1 MLSFIRS
8 IINSRTGIVVT
19 FIFLGLIALAFAVSD
34 ITGVAGNGS
43 ATSGTSIA
51 KIGKVE
57 VGEAELRRRTRDEME
72 TFRQRQPTLDMVQF
86 VNGGGF
92 ESTLER
98 LIGSLALS
106 QFGEKVGMVVS
117 KRSIDGQIASVP
129 DLQEV
134 DGKFSQKKYQQ
145 LLAQRQITDAQI
157 RSDIARSTISQ
168 QLTVPTEGASQVPFD
183 LAAPYA
189 ALLLEKRAGVVGFVP
204 TTAVGA
210 GAPPTEAEIA
220 TYFKR
225 NAARYTIP
233 ERRAIRYAL
242 ITPAMV
248 KAAATPTEAEIA
260 AAYKAQA
267 GRFAATEKRSLS
279 QVVIG
284 DRAAADAL
292 VAKIKSGTGIDV
304 AAKGAG
310 LQAAKLT
317 GIEKLAYSAQTT
329 TEIASAVFAAARGS
343 VVGPIKSAF
352 GWTIIRVDSVDQVAA
367 KTLDQA
373 RADLTRE
380 LGADKLTKAL
390 GALHDKI
397 DDSIG
402 DNSTFAEIVADQ
414 KLQPITTLPVIA
426 DGRDPDNGS
435 VLPDP
440 QLAQVW
446 IAGFA
451 AEQGDDPQL
460 VPVGQDGS
468 FALVSLD
475 RIVPSAPPPI
485 AKIADLVKRD
495 FTIDRARRAART
507 IAAEIVAKANKGITL
522 SDAVAQASAKLPAV
536 RPIAASRAQLA
547 ANPKGAPPPLVLLF
561 SMAPKTAKLLEAPER
576 AGYYVIYLGQIERS
590 AASNNPRLIQAMRG
604 DLSKVI
610 GREYIG
616 QFVQAVRRDV
626 GVKKNDAVIAQTR
639 KDLAGER

>member
-1 MLSFIRS
+1 
-8 IINSRTGIVVT
+8 
-19 FIFLGLIALAFAVSD
+19 
-34 ITGVAGNGS
+34 
-43 ATSGTSIA
+43 
-51 KIGKVE
+51 
-57 VGEAELRRRTRDEME
+57 
-72 TFRQRQPTLDMVQF
+72 
-86 VNGGGF
+86 
-92 ESTLER
+92 
-98 LIGSLALS
+98 
-106 QFGEKVGMVVS
+106 
-117 KRSIDGQIASVP
+117 
-129 DLQEV
+129 
-134 DGKFSQKKYQQ
+134 
-145 LLAQRQITDAQI
+145 
-157 RSDIARSTISQ
+157 
-168 QLTVPTEGASQVPFD
+168 
-183 LAAPYA
+183 
-189 ALLLEKRAGVVGFVP
+189 
-204 TTAVGA
+204 
-210 GAPPTEAEIA
+210 
-220 TYFKR
+220 
-225 NAARYTIP
+225 
-233 ERRAIRYAL
+233 
-242 ITPAMV
+242 MV

-414 KLQPITTLPVIA
+414 KLQPVTTVPVIA

-626 GVKKNDAVIAQTR
+626 GVKKNDALIAQTR